1 MHHAAMLS
9 RRAAQARVHLHDAD
23 AQRVAR
29 GAVDFGGGEYPAHQ
43 RLGDGLRLVLHLLGG
58 AAEVALVAAQPCLLL
73 GTSLVNGLRSRKGRS
88 AGRLR
93 CGHVRTGRCELEA
106 ARAATAS
113 GSVMSLKEAILIIS
127 WQVGVGAGGAL
138 NCSGRRC
145 KLVAMLIP

>member
-1 MHHAAMLS
+1 M
-9 RRAAQARVHLHDAD
+9 
-23 AQRVAR
+23 
-29 GAVDFGGGEYPAHQ
+29 
-43 RLGDGLRLVLHLLGG
+43 
-58 AAEVALVAAQPCLLL
+58 
-73 GTSLVNGLRSRKGRS
+73 
-88 AGRLR
+88 
-93 CGHVRTGRCELEA
+93 EA